1 MARQKNPNKASKNLN
16 CKIDKS
22 VSDMLESFIED
33 TGLSKTVTVEK
44 ALQMYIEQYRK
55 TGRI

>member
-1 MARQKNPNKASKNLN
+1 MEKQKKEYDTIN

-22 VSDMLESFIED
+22 VSDMLKSFVEE

-44 ALQMYIEQYRK
+44 ALKQYIQKYK
-55 TGRI
+55 QTGKI